1 MEAAD
6 RFEKDGFVVLERVFD
21 PAFIDALRAEYVRQF
36 PNIARDATAYVVG
49 DRRLQVAVQLTGPFL
64 SPDLYANPTVLA
76 LTKAALG
83 DDILIDNFSLVSA
96 LPGAAAQHA
105 HADHPDLFPEHIFS
119 RAVIRPYALNVA
131 IPLIDLTPE
140 TGTTKLFTGSQ
151 NRHWSEDLFI
161 LPYIARGG
169 CYLADYR
176 LRHFGTENRTSA
188 ERPIVYLTFA
198 RPWFTDAVNYEG
210 NVRINM
216 AIDDLPAIPAEHR
229 PLFRRLAAKGAF
241 DRTAKELLEFPVK

>member
-1 MEAAD
+1 VEAAD
-6 RFEKDGFVVLERVFD
+6 QFEKDGFVILERVFE
-21 PAFIDALRAEYVRQF
+21 PTFIDALRAEYERQF
-36 PNIARDATAYVVG
+36 PDIARDPTAYVVG
-49 DRRLQVAVQLTGPFL
+49 DRRLQAAVQLTGPFL
-64 SPDLYANPTVLA
+64 SPDLYANPIVLA
-76 LTKAALG
+76 LAKAVLG

-198 RPWFTDAVNYEG
+198 RPWFTDVVNYEG
-210 NVRINM
+210 NVRIKL
-216 AIDDLPAIPAEHR
+216 AIDDLPAIPEEYR

-241 DRTAKELLEFPVK
+241 DRTAKELFKIPVK